1 MKYRAKMTYCIP
13 QMMNVYENGNAN
25 VCKDAKDTY
34 IEVNTEEEA
43 ELIEEINNHFQQ
55 ALQLYKQLIKLQEK

>member
-13 QMMNVYENGNAN
+13 QMMNVYENGNAQI
-25 VCKDAKDTY
+25 VRDAKDFY

-43 ELIEEINNHFQQ
+43 EVIEEINKHFQQ
-55 ALQLYKQLIKLQEK
+55 ALQLYKQLINLQEK

>member
-1 MKYRAKMTYCIP
+1 MKHRAKMTYCIP
-13 QMMNVYENGNAN
+13 QMMNVYERGNAQI
-25 VCKDAKDTY
+25 VRDAKDFY

-55 ALQLYKQLIKLQEK
+55 ALQQYKKLIKLQEK

>member
-13 QMMNVYENGNAN
+13 QMMNVYEKGNAY

-34 IEVNTEEEA
+34 LYVNTQEEA
-43 ELIEEINNHFQQ
+43 ELIEEINDHFHQ
-55 ALQLYKQLIKLQEK
+55 ALQQYIKLIKLQEK

>member
-1 MKYRAKMTYCIP
+1 MNHRAKMTYCIP
-13 QMMNVYENGNAN
+13 QMMNVYENGKAY

-34 IEVNTEEEA
+34 IEVNTQEEA
-43 ELIEEINNHFQQ
+43 ELIEEINDHFQQ

>member
-1 MKYRAKMTYCIP
+1 MKYSAKITYCIP
-13 QMMNVYENGNAN
+13 QMMNVYENGKGYI
-25 VCKDAKDTY
+25 CKDDKDTY
-34 IEVNTEEEA
+34 IVVNTKEEA